1 MFRSAVGVAVAL
13 LAVGSVVAPSA
24 GADMAYGNYEV
35 LSDRWT
41 DATWVWAAYPCETP
55 GKFDEMPAGCVTV
68 SAVDRPH
75 FFGRSYYGGTARLVD
90 GSYSFTT
97 DVGDGLHCPM
107 GGYLPT
113 RDTYTWDANS
123 LAGVVE
129 SHFET
134 GCFNGPPGVNTWTF
148 ALVRM

>member
-1 MFRSAVGVAVAL
+1 MLRSTVGAAFAMLAVAT
-13 LAVGSVVAPSA
+13 AVAPRA
-24 GADMAYGNYEV
+24 VADMAYGNYEV
-35 LSDRWT
+35 LSNRWT

-55 GKFDEMPAGCVTV
+55 GKFDQMPAGCITV

-90 GSYSFTT
+90 GQYSFTT

-107 GGYLPT
+107 GVMPT
-113 RDTYTWDANS
+113 RDTYTWDANT

-129 SHFET
+129 SRFDA
-134 GCFNGPPGVNTWTF
+134 GCFNGPPGMNTWTF